1 MAAIGAGYDLSVST
15 FSPDGRVFQ
24 VEYAAKA
31 VDNGSTSM
39 AVVCKDGIL
48 FAVEKLLTSKMMV
61 PGTSPRIFAVDRHV
75 TIAVGGFIADAR
87 EIVHRARAEAADYR
101 SVYDEPIPAQI
112 LSERLALFLHAYT
125 LTWTE
130 RPFGA
135 AILLG
140 VCEMEGV
147 SSVNEQHGNM
157 EDVKN
162 LPDRKPVFSLYAINT
177 AGVCYKY
184 FGTAIGKGRQLA
196 KTEIEKL
203 DRSQLSCKDALIPV
217 AKIMRQVH
225 DDTKDREVELE
236 MAWISASS
244 GYQHAMIPRDQVQQ
258 ALEAAIKQLE
268 EEDRDDESNSNVAED
283 VEMS

>member
-48 FAVEKLLTSKMMV
+48 FAVEKLLMNKMAV
-61 PGTSPRIFAVDRHV
+61 PGTSPRIFAVDRHA

-87 EIVHRARAEAADYR
+87 EIVYRARLEAKEYR
-101 SVYDEPIPAQI
+101 RVYDEPIPARI
-112 LSERLALFLHAYT
+112 LSERLALFFHAYT
-125 LTWTE
+125 LAWSE

-140 VCEMEGV
+140 VCEMERSDPEV
-147 SSVNEQHGNM
+147 RESAKMADQAV
-157 EDVKN
+157 
-162 LPDRKPVFSLYAINT
+162 PDLVPKFSLYGIDT

-196 KTEIEKL
+196 KTEIEKM
-203 DRSQLSCKDALIPV
+203 DRMNLTCEEALTPV
-217 AKIMRQVH
+217 AKLMRQVH
-225 DDTKDREVELE
+225 DDTKERDMELE
-236 MAWISASS
+236 MGWISSATQ
-244 GYQHAMIPRDQVQQ
+244 YQHAMVPRDRVQQ
-258 ALEAAIKQLE
+258 ALEAATKLLE
-268 EEDRDDESNSNVAED
+268 EEDRDDTSVSGVED
-283 VEMS
+283 VDMP